1 MTCRDQFF
9 AIIALVLSAA
19 ALTGMVHVDA
29 YTQAAQAEASAYAV
43 LTRHLSD
50 DNYLLH
56 VDEHAMTHPVS
67 QMAAPQH

>member
-1 MTCRDQFF
+1 MSCRDRFF

-43 LTRHLSD
+43 LTSHLSD
-50 DNYLLH
+50 DNSLH
-56 VDEHAMTHPVS
+56 AGAQARTASHHG
-67 QMAAPQH
+67 APQQ

>member
-50 DNYLLH
+50 DDLLRH
-56 VDEHAMTHPVS
+56 GSDRALPHPAS

>member
-1 MTCRDQFF
+1 MIYRDRFC
-9 AIIALVLSAA
+9 AVVALVLSAA

-50 DNYLLH
+50 DNLLH
-56 VDEHAMTHPVS
+56 ADAPAMPHP
-67 QMAAPQH
+67 AARQSAPH